1 MKLYGTNTNDIFLTK
16 EEEALFKLPVMEL
29 IVPDKLEEFKSVL
42 RKISKLRLQ
51 RDSFLKA
58 INGNKLKTNS
68 KLQENLTSMIQ
79 KAEAKIKNSRSTTTG
94 ELEALVTEINENV
107 GKIRG
112 KMRKNGNAQDPFI
125 SKSAILLYIFLVR
138 VVKYINDET
147 KKLNSLTEEEEK
159 KKVVSKLQMFGKK
172 YIQLREELFLLFE
185 LQHVEPPIQSGSV
198 NEANI
203 NNEIIEIIYY
213 HIYKPFVNP
222 KINEKSTLNNIKS
235 ISENIKTTSVKLPPR
250 TYNMSQYN
258 SFISNFNQGTIQ
270 SVVFIKEANEERMV
284 SILTK
289 RNHFYYKYKYQI
301 KGNQI
306 ISYNPELIEDPKKY
320 ISIHQ
325 EYIRGFI

>member
-29 IVPDKLEEFKSVL
+29 ILPDKLEEFISVL

-58 INGNKLKTNS
+58 INGNKLIKGNELKRKS
-68 KLQENLTSMIQ
+68 KLEENLTSMIQ
-79 KAEAKIKNSRSTTTG
+79 KAEKINSRSTTTG

-112 KMRKNGNAQDPFI
+112 KMKKNGNAQDPFI
-125 SKSAILLYIFLVR
+125 STSAILLYIFLVR

-203 NNEIIEIIYY
+203 NDRIEQIVYY
-213 HIYKPFVNP
+213 HMYKPLT
-222 KINEKSTLNNIKS
+222 EKSTLDNMKS
-235 ISENIKTTSVKLPPR
+235 INTSKNVSNRNTSSLDQEIKIKKSILENKLISILFKQEKNDKTTYAIV
-250 TYNMSQYN
+250 
-258 SFISNFNQGTIQ
+258 
-270 SVVFIKEANEERMV
+270 
-284 SILTK
+284 TK
-289 RNHFYYKYKYQI
+289 RNHFYYKYKYEVN
-301 KGNQI
+301 GNQI
-306 ISYNPELIEDPKKY
+306 ISHYPELVEDIESYIEKYKSDIFDYYIKK
-320 ISIHQ
+320 
-325 EYIRGFI
+325 

>member
-29 IVPDKLEEFKSVL
+29 ILPDKLEEFISVL

-58 INGNKLKTNS
+58 INGNKLIKGNELKRKS
-68 KLQENLTSMIQ
+68 KLEENLTSMIQ
-79 KAEAKIKNSRSTTTG
+79 KAEKINSRSTTTG

-112 KMRKNGNAQDPFI
+112 KMKKNGNAQDPFI
-125 SKSAILLYIFLVR
+125 STSAILLYIFLVR
-138 VVKYINDET
+138 VVNYIKEET

-198 NEANI
+198 NQANVDQR
-203 NNEIIEIIYY
+203 IEQIIYY
-213 HIYKPFVNP
+213 HMYKPVLSE
-222 KINEKSTLNNIKS
+222 KITL
-235 ISENIKTTSVKLPPR
+235 ENIKNINTSKNVS
-250 TYNMSQYN
+250 NQYRMN
-258 SFISNFNQGTIQ
+258 SNEEIKIEKKTIQ
-270 SVVFIKEANEERMV
+270 ENKLI
-284 SILTK
+284 SILFKQEKNGKTTYAIVTK
-289 RNHFYYKYKYQI
+289 RNHFYYKYKYEVN
-301 KGNQI
+301 GNQI
-306 ISYNPELIEDPKKY
+306 ISHHPELVEDIESYIEKYKSDIFDYYIKK
-320 ISIHQ
+320 
-325 EYIRGFI
+325 